1 MTRNFVA
8 VLTAVGFVGITGC
21 AAKVAVPVPVVAVPA
36 PPPVIVADVPPP
48 PPPPKMHAVCDA
60 EIRPDGHLK
69 FPHEVEFE
77 IGKANLKSTDTTN
90 KILQCLVDFLNE
102 NKMVNKFRL
111 EGYTDSDGDA
121 AMNTTLSDARAN
133 AVVAWMTSHGI
144 EGGKIWAKGYG
155 PKKPVAAND
164 TPEHKAMNRRVEFH
178 IDEIN
183 GVHVSPE
190 RVGLAMNPPIPVA
203 TTTAVVGVAVPGVA
217 VAVPGVAVGV
227 PAVGVAVPTV
237 GVGVAAP
244 TVGVVATVPTVGV
257 GIGGTAAAGGGGK
270 PKKPEEKKPEEK
282 K

>member
-21 AAKVAVPVPVVAVPA
+21 AAKVAVAPPVVALPA
-36 PPPVIVADVPPP
+36 PPTVAVVEAPPP
-48 PPPPKMHAVCDA
+48 PPPPKMAAVCDA

-90 KILQCLVDFLNE
+90 KILQCLVDFLNN

-121 AMNTTLSDARAN
+121 ALNTTLSEARAN
-133 AVVAWMTSHGI
+133 AVVSFMTSHGI
-144 EGGKIWAKGYG
+144 DSGKVWAKGFG
-155 PKKPVAAND
+155 PKRPVAAND

-183 GVHVSPE
+183 GVHVNPE
-190 RVGLAMNPPIPVA
+190 RVALAMNPPVPVA

-217 VAVPGVAVGV
+217 VGVPGVAVSV
-227 PAVGVAVPTV
+227 PGVAVTAPTV
-237 GVGVAAP
+237 GVGVA
-244 TVGVVATVPTVGV
+244 VPTSVTV
-257 GIGGTAAAGGGGK
+257 GIGGPGAGPAAPGGK
-270 PKKPEEKKPEEK
+270 PKKDEEKKK
-282 K
+282 